1 VNTLPAIPRDDL
13 RGVMACFATG
23 VAVITAA
30 EPGRP
35 PVGMAVNSFVS
46 VSLEPPL
53 VLFCAAHTSST
64 WPAIRAAGHFCANVL
79 AAGQEELARAFAR
92 KGDRF
97 AGVAHT
103 PGVTGAPV
111 LRDVHAHVECK
122 IVDTYEAGDHTVVLG
137 RVVDLGADTEA
148 APLLFYRSS
157 YRLF

>member
-1 VNTLPAIPRDDL
+1 MVAGDEL

-23 VAVITAA
+23 VVVVTAD
-30 EPGRP
+30 RP
-35 PVGMAVNSFVS
+35 DGPVGMAVNSFVS
-46 VSLEPPL
+46 VSLDPPL